1 MTDPVDTYLIRRQPT
16 ASRPLLGLTILLVE
30 DSRFA
35 SEAVRLMCLRS
46 GARIRRADC
55 LASAHKHLCTYRP
68 SVAIVDLGLP
78 DGHGEDLIRE
88 LRGGPRPVQAV
99 LATSGDPDG
108 AERAFAAG
116 AQGFLEKP
124 VRSLGDF
131 QQTVLHVLP
140 PEARPLGLR
149 AVTEDTVDPDMLAF
163 RDDLAHVAEL
173 LTVAESE
180 QPIDYIA
187 QFVSGVARSA
197 QDGPLCAAAEAILR
211 AQARGAAN
219 PVALSRLR
227 NIVQSRL
234 ERQIAI

>member
-1 MTDPVDTYLIRRQPT
+1 MTDPVESYLIRRQPT

-55 LASAHKHLCTYRP
+55 LASARKHLCTYRP

-78 DGHGEDLIRE
+78 DGHGEDLIRD
-88 LRGGPRPVQAV
+88 LLTGPTPVQVV

-108 AERAFAAG
+108 AERAAAAG
-116 AQGFLEKP
+116 AQSFLEKP
-124 VRSLGDF
+124 VRSLGEF
-131 QQTVLHVLP
+131 QQMILRQLP

-149 AVTEDTVDPDMLAF
+149 VAPEDRIDPDMLAF
-163 RDDLAHVAEL
+163 RDDLSHVADL
-173 LTVAESE
+173 LTIPESE

-197 QDGPLCAAAEAILR
+197 EDGPLCAAAEAILR
-211 AQARGAAN
+211 AKARGAAN
-219 PVALSRLR
+219 PTALARLR
-227 NIVQSRL
+227 NMVQSRL
-234 ERQIAI
+234 DQQIAI